1 MGDGGFTTNRRV
13 ELTLLNLNEMTAL
26 DELHSKAMEAA
37 FFADLARRRDGDE
50 KRAME
55 LFEQALDLELKV
67 LNEITEP
74 VEPRNSVLY
83 RSAGWL
89 AMDCGRP
96 ELAVQL
102 AEKAL
107 AAEPHPAIAPE
118 LRELLDA
125 ANARIRSQ
133 HEAEAAAD

>member
-1 MGDGGFTTNRRV
+1 M
-13 ELTLLNLNEMTAL
+13 NEMTAL

-55 LFEQALDLELKV
+55 LFEQALDLELQV
-67 LNEITEP
+67 LSEITEP

-89 AMDCGRP
+89 AMDCDRP
-96 ELAVQL
+96 EQAVQL

-107 AAEPHPAIAPE
+107 GGDPHPAIAPE
-118 LRELLDA
+118 LRELLAA

-133 HEAEAAAD
+133 REAEAAAD

>member
-1 MGDGGFTTNRRV
+1 MGDGGFTYHQPP
-13 ELTLLNLNEMTAL
+13 ELN
-26 DELHSKAMEAA
+26 DYHGRAMEAA

-67 LNEITEP
+67 LSEITEP

-89 AMDCGRP
+89 AMDCDRL
-96 ELAVQL
+96 ERAVQL

-107 AAEPHPAIAPE
+107 DGEPHPAIAPE
-118 LRELLDA
+118 LRELLAA
-125 ANARIRSQ
+125 ANARLRLQ
-133 HEAEAAAD
+133 REAEAAAD

>member
-1 MGDGGFTTNRRV
+1 M
-13 ELTLLNLNEMTAL
+13 NEMTAL

-37 FFADLARRRDGDE
+37 FFADLARRRDQDE

-55 LFEQALDLELKV
+55 LFEQALHLELKV
-67 LNEITEP
+67 LEEITEP

-89 AMDCGRP
+89 AMDCNRP
-96 ELAVQL
+96 EQAVQL

-107 AAEPHPAIAPE
+107 AAGPDTAIAPE
-118 LRELLDA
+118 LRELLA
-125 ANARIRSQ
+125 AAHARISAQ
-133 HEAEAAAD
+133 HNTEAAAN

>member
-1 MGDGGFTTNRRV
+1 M
-13 ELTLLNLNEMTAL
+13 NEMTAL

-67 LNEITEP
+67 LSEIAEP

-89 AMDCGRP
+89 AMDCNRP
-96 ELAVQL
+96 ELAAQL

-107 AAEPHPAIAPE
+107 AADPDPAIAPE
-118 LRELLDA
+118 LRELLSA
-125 ANARIRSQ
+125 ATARISTQ
-133 HEAEAAAD
+133 PKVETAAD

>member
-1 MGDGGFTTNRRV
+1 MNQ
-13 ELTLLNLNEMTAL
+13 MTAL

-37 FFADLARRRDGDE
+37 FFADLARRRDHDE
-50 KRAME
+50 KRALE

-67 LNEITEP
+67 LNEINEP

-89 AMDCGRP
+89 AMDCNRP
-96 ELAVQL
+96 EQAIQL

-107 AAEPHPAIAPE
+107 AADPDPAIAPE
-118 LRELLDA
+118 LRELLA
-125 ANARIRSQ
+125 AAHARLRSQ
-133 HEAEAAAD
+133 PTVAG